1 MHIRTVQNSDNP
13 VLAHIIRSVFEEYD
27 APKENTVYSDTS
39 TDHLYELFRREKS
52 VLWVAEIDDEIV
64 GCCGIYPTDG
74 LPPECAELVKFY
86 LSSQARGKGVGRAL
100 MEKSV
105 RSAKDFGYT
114 EIYIESMPEFGG
126 AVNIYGK
133 QGFRYLKQPLG
144 NSGHTGCT
152 IWMLKELSSDGER
165 REQGEQG

>member
-105 RSAKDFGYT
+105 RSAKDFDIPKFILRACRSLEERLTYMENRG
-114 EIYIESMPEFGG
+114 FGILSNPW
-126 AVNIYGK
+126 VI
-133 QGFRYLKQPLG
+133 QDILDVP
-144 NSGHTGCT
+144 SGC
-152 IWMLKELSSDGER
+152 
-165 REQGEQG
+165 